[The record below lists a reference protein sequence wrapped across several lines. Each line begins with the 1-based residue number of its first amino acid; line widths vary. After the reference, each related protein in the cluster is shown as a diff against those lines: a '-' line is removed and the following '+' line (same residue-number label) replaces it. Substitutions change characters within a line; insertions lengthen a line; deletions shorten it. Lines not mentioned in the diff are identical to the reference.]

1 MEYLIG
7 FFSGSILI
15 VLFYRFATKNSF
27 FKNSKIKIAYSQ
39 SHVFNILKPFVG
51 SSRIPFRPTKTQAT
65 QHEDSLSVR
74 VVMTDNQAY
83 WIRDSVF
90 YTADIAEDSSI
101 NKDSTRRVDT
111 MSMDRV
117 QLEKIMFIVE
127 KLTEGGGNE
136 NSGPG
141 YL

>member
-7 FFSGSILI
+7 FFSGSVLI
-15 VLFYRFATKNSF
+15 VLFYRFATKNNF
-27 FKNSKIKIAYSQ
+27 LKNRKIKIAYSQ

-51 SSRIPFRPTKTQAT
+51 LTKIPSRPMTTQAT

-83 WIRDSVF
+83 WIRDNVF
-90 YTADIAEDSSI
+90 YTADIADDSSI

-141 YL
+141 HF